1 MACDSLLR
9 MVAEVHSSL
18 KVVAGDSLRFSIEV
32 AMICGHERASA
43 YAQAIGFLLG
53 HARRALAPSLL
64 LFASI
69 VAVGCDN
76 GNAAIPSEEMTRR
89 QWELSVQQNRRDM
102 EKVGIAS
109 TARSE
114 LAAKDREIARLQTE
128 VEELR
133 ERIVNMEREAAH
145 DGRVLRVDYQE
156 GVVWID
162 RGESDGLTLKQVFQ
176 VLPANGQADP
186 RLLKSDLEV
195 VRLLGPHLAEAR
207 IVDSKARAVMVGDR
221 LHSKEVKSSVTAI
234 PEVNLDEGEVLS
246 FEVELEM
253 VEISM
258 GTRAGLVK
266 GERLHVYREGTPAT
280 YVGQVQVLNAAPNKA
295 FAQIV
300 GGAKQAEV
308 KEGDRVC
315 KRLPPG
321 LVPAAKARVE

>member
-1 MACDSLLR
+1 
-9 MVAEVHSSL
+9 
-18 KVVAGDSLRFSIEV
+18 
-32 AMICGHERASA
+32 MICGHERAAA
-43 YAQAIGFLLG
+43 YARALGFLLEQ
-53 HARRALAPSLL
+53 ARGFLACLFFLL
-64 LFASI
+64 GSI
-69 VAVGCDN
+69 AAVGCDY

-109 TARSE
+109 SARSE

-128 VEELR
+128 IEELR
-133 ERIVNMEREAAH
+133 ERIVHMERESAH

-162 RGESDGLTLKQVFQ
+162 RGESDEVTLKQVFQ
-176 VLPANGQADP
+176 VLPANGQSDP
-186 RLLKSDLEV
+186 RLAKSDLEV

-207 IVDSKARAVMVGDR
+207 IVDPKARLVMVGDR
-221 LHSKEVKSSVTAI
+221 LHSKELKSAVAI

-253 VEISM
+253 VEISL

-266 GERLHVYREGTPAT
+266 GERRHVYRDGTPPT

-308 KEGDRVC
+308 LEGDRVC